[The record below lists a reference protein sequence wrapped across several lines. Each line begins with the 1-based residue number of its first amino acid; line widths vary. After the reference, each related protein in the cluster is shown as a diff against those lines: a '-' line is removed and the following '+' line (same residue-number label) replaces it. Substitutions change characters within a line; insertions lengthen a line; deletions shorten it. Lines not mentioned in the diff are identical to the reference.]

1 MKGLLF
7 GAALAVGL
15 AALESEAAAGLTA
28 EPAASLSAV
37 AGPAHGRSTL
47 LAKAK
52 KKKKRAPGAA
62 GKADSSDDTDAGDD
76 DAGSKGSTSSSGGGD
91 EGASSKEDELLGSGS
106 SPKKKA
112 KAATP
117 SDDDASSS
125 DSGGGG
131 ERAESSK
138 AGGKSV
144 ESVSAQAS
152 SESSEASSSSALE
165 FGVGARALFR
175 NLAWTADAKAA
186 NLGPYKLT
194 PGPET
199 GLWLEFYPAALG
211 TSGFAS
217 NVGLFGSFNFGF
229 GVSTTLANGTDVPTK
244 FRDFQGG
251 LKVRIPLGTFVPNV
265 SVAYGQQ
272 LFEVAPTGQATDLPQ
287 VAYSFIRPALGTRV
301 LLTPSVV
308 LDASA
313 GYLMVLDPGSGANHV
328 RDAKFFPNA
337 TSLGFDVSASVA
349 FKLTGAIGVRAGAD
363 LRQYVLNMNDKST
376 PTVGGAVD
384 RYITAW
390 GGVEV
395 VLDGQGAAAG
405 GDEPAKPSKR
415 RRRHQPKPDDE
426 SESTD
431 DSSSAKS
438 EEE

>member
-15 AALESEAAAGLTA
+15 AALESDASAGLTA
-28 EPAASLSAV
+28 EPSTTLSAA
-37 AGPAHGRSTL
+37 AGPVRARTL

-52 KKKKRAPGAA
+52 KKKRSGGSSKS
-62 GKADSSDDTDAGDD
+62 DSSDDGSSDD
-76 DAGSKGSTSSSGGGD
+76 DAAGKSSTASSGGSD
-91 EGASSKEDELLGSGS
+91 DASSKEDELLGS

-112 KAATP
+112 KAPAP
-117 SDDDASSS
+117 KDDDTSSS
-125 DSGGGG
+125 DNGGGG
-131 ERAESSK
+131 EAAESAK
-138 AGGKSV
+138 ASGTSV
-144 ESVSAQAS
+144 ETVSTQAS
-152 SESSEASSSSALE
+152 SESSEASSASALE

-175 NLAWTADAKAA
+175 NLAWTADARQS

-272 LFEVAPTGQATDLPQ
+272 LFEVAPAGQPTDLPQ
-287 VAYSFIRPALGTRV
+287 VAYSFIHPALGTRV

-308 LDASA
+308 LDGSA

-328 RDAKFFPNA
+328 RAANFFPDA
-337 TSLGFDVSASVA
+337 TSFGFDVSVSVA

-405 GDEPAKPSKR
+405 GDDEPVKPSKR
-415 RRRHQPKPDDE
+415 RRRHAQPKPDDE
-426 SESTD
+426 SESSS
-431 DSSSAKS
+431 DSSSKS
-438 EEE
+438 EDE

>member
-15 AALESEAAAGLTA
+15 AALEGDASAGLTA
-28 EPAASLSAV
+28 EPGASLSAA
-37 AGPAHGRSTL
+37 AGPVHARTL

-62 GKADSSDDTDAGDD
+62 SKPGSSDDADSGDD
-76 DAGSKGSTSSSGGGD
+76 DAASKSSAASSGGGD
-91 EGASSKEDELLGSGS
+91 DSAKEDELLGA

-112 KAATP
+112 KAPAP

-125 DSGGGG
+125 DSGGG
-131 ERAESSK
+131 ETASSARAS
-138 AGGKSV
+138 GKSV
-144 ESVSAQAS
+144 ETVSAQAS
-152 SESSEASSSSALE
+152 PEPSEASSASALE

-175 NLAWTADAKAA
+175 NLAWTADARAA
-186 NLGPYKLT
+186 SLGPYKLT

-229 GVSTTLANGTDVPTK
+229 GVSTTLADGKEAPTK
-244 FRDFQGG
+244 FRDFLGG
-251 LKVRIPLGTFVPNV
+251 LKVRIPLGTFVPNISV
-265 SVAYGQQ
+265 SYGQQ
-272 LFEVAPTGQATDLPQ
+272 VFEVAPAMQPTDLPQ

-328 RDAKFFPNA
+328 RASNFFPDA

-349 FKLTGAIGVRAGAD
+349 LKLTGAIGVRAGAD
-363 LRQYVLNMNDKST
+363 LRQYVLNMNDKSA

-390 GGVEV
+390 AGLEV

-405 GDEPAKPSKR
+405 GDDEPAKPSKR
-415 RRRHQPKPDDE
+415 RRRHAPKPDDE
-426 SESTD
+426 SESSD
-431 DSSSAKS
+431 DSSSSKS
-438 EEE
+438 EDE

>member
-1 MKGLLF
+1 
-7 GAALAVGL
+7 
-15 AALESEAAAGLTA
+15 
-28 EPAASLSAV
+28 
-37 AGPAHGRSTL
+37 
-47 LAKAK
+47 
-52 KKKKRAPGAA
+52 
-62 GKADSSDDTDAGDD
+62 
-76 DAGSKGSTSSSGGGD
+76 
-91 EGASSKEDELLGSGS
+91 
-106 SPKKKA
+106 
-112 KAATP
+112 
-117 SDDDASSS
+117 
-125 DSGGGG
+125 
-131 ERAESSK
+131 
-138 AGGKSV
+138 
-144 ESVSAQAS
+144 
-152 SESSEASSSSALE
+152 
-165 FGVGARALFR
+165 
-175 NLAWTADAKAA
+175 
-186 NLGPYKLT
+186 
-194 PGPET
+194 
-199 GLWLEFYPAALG
+199 
-211 TSGFAS
+211 
-217 NVGLFGSFNFGF
+217 
-229 GVSTTLANGTDVPTK
+229 VSTTLANGTDVPTK

-349 FKLTGAIGVRAGAD
+349 FKLTGAIGLRAGAD

-431 DSSSAKS
+431 DSSSKS

>member
-15 AALESEAAAGLTA
+15 AALEGDASAGLTA
-28 EPAASLSAV
+28 ESAASLSAA
-37 AGPAHGRSTL
+37 AGRAHGHTL

-52 KKKKRAPGAA
+52 KKKKRAAGAG
-62 GKADSSDDTDAGDD
+62 GKPDSGGDDADSGDD
-76 DAGSKGSTSSSGGGD
+76 DAASKSSSASS
-91 EGASSKEDELLGSGS
+91 GASDDSSSAKEDELLGSS
-106 SPKKKA
+106 ASPKKKA
-112 KAATP
+112 KAAAS

-131 ERAESSK
+131 EGAESAK
-138 AGGKSV
+138 ASGKSV
-144 ESVSAQAS
+144 ETVSTQAS
-152 SESSEASSSSALE
+152 SEASEASSASALE

-175 NLAWTADAKAA
+175 NLAWTADAKASQ
-186 NLGPYKLT
+186 LGPYKLT

-217 NVGLFGSFNFGF
+217 NIGLFGSFNFGF
-229 GVSTTLANGTDVPTK
+229 GVSTTLANGKDAPTK

-272 LFEVAPTGQATDLPQ
+272 LFEVAPTGQPTDLPQ

-301 LLTPSVV
+301 LLTPSVA

-328 RDAKFFPNA
+328 RAANFFPNA

-349 FKLTGAIGVRAGAD
+349 FKLTGAIGVRAGAE

-405 GDEPAKPSKR
+405 GDDEPVKPSKR
-415 RRRHQPKPDDE
+415 RRRHAQPKPDDE
-426 SESTD
+426 SESS
-431 DSSSAKS
+431 DSSSKS
-438 EEE
+438 EDE